1 MDLLNKM
8 PEEDHGCDFSRVKP
22 WYLDGKA
29 AHLRQSLLFS
39 SLDAPEIRALF
50 NRSCVNRAGKLRA
63 VRHLEGVLDRVPQG
77 LKQIWNRFDTH
88 DLHDE
93 DDKRFDFFTAKVR
106 TGEQLFP
113 LSPQRHRADSIPTGR
128 LYLPCSSRPCP
139 RRKRSS
145 LSPPTSTL
153 SA

>member
-39 SLDAPEIRALF
+39 AVDAPEIRALF
-50 NRSCVNRAGKLRA
+50 NRSCSNRAGKLRA
-63 VRHLEGVLDRVPQG
+63 VRHQEGVLDRVPRG
-77 LKQIWNRFDTH
+77 LKQIWNRFETA

-93 DDKRFDFFTAKVR
+93 DDKRWEWFTTKVSWGYGALDVGAR
-106 TGEQLFP
+106 
-113 LSPQRHRADSIPTGR
+113 
-128 LYLPCSSRPCP
+128 
-139 RRKRSS
+139 
-145 LSPPTSTL
+145 
-153 SA
+153 